1 MMFKNKQFFILII
14 CFFALITGL
23 QSQTNTLD
31 LLKAN
36 QLLSIAQERDR
47 VSAEALEEVKS
58 QRLRLEEDLNDL
70 QGQLSAS
77 VKTEKKKLEAEVK
90 VLRKKEVEL
99 LTKRKYATNLLLD
112 VTDILQAS
120 EKKRATFIKEYEK
133 RFGPIKTEGMA
144 MNQEAI
150 KVAPPSV
157 EKQKSVDPVAQ
168 LESQS
173 SNQPLPAFEN
183 DAVDETPTEPKSKKK
198 KESTNKSKTDKN
210 AITPRVV
217 SNDSEPKS
225 KKKKETTKKPKTEIE
240 PSSETITATEANETQ
255 GNLQSKIETK
265 PKKATK
271 SKTAKVVKP
280 EVKVSESE
288 PSGDIFALEPVLS
301 QTEKKPKREKKVESA
316 KVTKPSKT
324 VSKSEAQ
331 SENIAVMPE
340 PQHEVKQKKKET
352 KATTEKLKTTSS
364 KSSINYKKYDPKE
377 DVMINSP
384 SNLNCNL
391 AFDGID
397 NFTGKKKQ
405 ETMPIVL
412 FAHTDDFMRATMK
425 NKDFVTCEAT
435 ATRIEGSR
443 TVYINLT
450 ITIQSKDAQ
459 RTFGFLDRGAMII
472 FRFINGKR
480 VSLATNKTDIG
491 AVDVDK
497 GTTTFRAQLAIL
509 ETVELTASELDAVRV
524 SWSIGYEDY
533 EIFDM
538 EVLRNLFKCLD
549 KK

>member
-133 RFGPIKTEGMA
+133 RFGPIKTEGVA

-240 PSSETITATEANETQ
+240 PSSETITATEANATQ
-255 GNLQSKIETK
+255 GDSQSKIETK
-265 PKKATK
+265 PKKTTK

-288 PSGDIFALEPVLS
+288 PTGDIVALEPVLS
-301 QTEKKPKREKKVESA
+301 QTEKKPKREKKVKSA

-331 SENIAVMPE
+331 SENIAVMSE
-340 PQHEVKQKKKET
+340 PQPEVKQKKKET

-384 SNLNCNL
+384 SNSNCNL

-405 ETMPIVL
+405 ETMPVVL

-435 ATRIEGSR
+435 ATRVEGSR

>member
-1 MMFKNKQFFILII
+1 MRHKEIHNQKLKQ
-14 CFFALITGL
+14 
-23 QSQTNTLD
+23 N
-31 LLKAN
+31 LK
-36 QLLSIAQERDR
+36 
-47 VSAEALEEVKS
+47 
-58 QRLRLEEDLNDL
+58 
-70 QGQLSAS
+70 
-77 VKTEKKKLEAEVK
+77 KT
-90 VLRKKEVEL
+90 
-99 LTKRKYATNLLLD
+99 
-112 VTDILQAS
+112 
-120 EKKRATFIKEYEK
+120 
-133 RFGPIKTEGMA
+133 
-144 MNQEAI
+144 
-150 KVAPPSV
+150 
-157 EKQKSVDPVAQ
+157 
-168 LESQS
+168 
-173 SNQPLPAFEN
+173 
-183 DAVDETPTEPKSKKK
+183 
-198 KESTNKSKTDKN
+198 
-210 AITPRVV
+210 
-217 SNDSEPKS
+217 
-225 KKKKETTKKPKTEIE
+225 
-240 PSSETITATEANETQ
+240 
-255 GNLQSKIETK
+255 
-265 PKKATK
+265 TK

-288 PSGDIFALEPVLS
+288 PTGDIVALEPVLS
-301 QTEKKPKREKKVESA
+301 QTEKKPKREKKVKSA

-331 SENIAVMPE
+331 SENIAVMSE
-340 PQHEVKQKKKET
+340 PQPEVKQKKKET

-384 SNLNCNL
+384 SNSNCNL

-405 ETMPIVL
+405 ETMPVVL

-435 ATRIEGSR
+435 ATRVEGSR